1 MISARSSVLLLIL
14 FPIVLLSGCT
24 SAPETGEPRTFE
36 RADLLQEHLNT
47 LFDTGNYREAVD
59 RLTFAL
65 ERNMFP
71 REQLREIM
79 DEILTLEQLRYN
91 FSQTTE
97 DWPELLRAR
106 DNLVVLRDDPLQL
119 LPMDLVHEPLLERDE
134 ILLSWARAELDRG
147 EDVLALYLLLR
158 RSTLQDIPEEERIPF
173 REVAQR
179 FNNREAYLRL
189 GGTTAAEAMRKQPA
203 DLLGGT
209 VTVWV
214 NRGVRISQGVG
225 VPDRVVGSGF
235 FVDPRGYIITNHH
248 VIESEVN
255 PEYNGYSRL
264 YIRMPGRPNERVPAR
279 VVGYDRIFDIAL
291 IKAELDAPVVM
302 SLSDIRRMVPGERV
316 LALGS
321 PGGLDSTITSGIV
334 SASGRRFLQMGEAVQ
349 IDAPVNPGNSGGPLV
364 FPDDGQ
370 VAAVV
375 FAGIAQF
382 EGVNFVIPAYWIRH
396 FFPRLFSGGEVVHP
410 WIGASFH
417 EGRRGLE
424 ATYVV
429 PGSPAHRAGV
439 QAGDILSSIGGE
451 EVTTMIVAQDILMGA
466 SPGRI
471 VTTTWRS
478 IDGAERRRM
487 MTLAERPFSPVDEL
501 LKSKPIE
508 TLFPVLFGME
518 VDELSGS
525 WFGRDFVITRVLPG
539 SIADES
545 SLSENDPFS
554 MRNWHVDRDLRAAFV
569 QIVIRKRKE
578 GFLESGLQLG
588 AFLETN
594 TFL

>member
-1 MISARSSVLLLIL
+1 MKMTGSNILLLFIFL
-14 FPIVLLSGCT
+14 FALLSACVT
-24 SAPETGEPRTFE
+24 APEPHEARTFD

-47 LFDTGNYREAVD
+47 LFSQGNYRQAVD
-59 RLTFAL
+59 RLTFAR
-65 ERNMFP
+65 ERGMFP
-71 REQLREIM
+71 PDQLTEM
-79 DEILTLEQLRYN
+79 MQEILSLELTRYN
-91 FSQTTE
+91 LALATE
-97 DWPELLRAR
+97 DWPELLVAR
-106 DNLVVLRDDPLQL
+106 DNVLILRNDLLKL
-119 LPMDLVHEPLLERDE
+119 LPSDAVYEPLLERDE

-158 RSTLQDIPEEERIPF
+158 RSTLQDITDEQRLSF
-173 REVAQR
+173 QDVARR
-179 FNNREAYLRL
+179 FNNAEAYRRL
-189 GGTTAAEAMRKQPA
+189 GGTTDSAELRKQPA

-214 NRGVRISQGVG
+214 NRGVRITGGVG

-264 YIRMPGRPNERVPAR
+264 YVRMPGRPNERVPAR
-279 VVGYDRIFDIAL
+279 VIGYDRIFDIAL
-291 IKAELDAPVVM
+291 IKVELDAPVVM
-302 SLSDIRRMVPGERV
+302 SLSDVRRMVPGEGV

-334 SASGRRFLQMGEAVQ
+334 SAAGRRFLQMGEAVQ

-375 FAGIAQF
+375 FAGIPQF

-396 FFPRLFSGGEVVHP
+396 FFPRLFTGGEVVHP
-410 WIGASFH
+410 WIGVSFH

-439 QAGDILSSIGGE
+439 QEGDILASIDGN
-451 EVTTMIVAQDILMGA
+451 EVSTMIVAQDILMGA

-471 VTTTWRS
+471 IATTWKRS
-478 IDGAERRRM
+478 GGEDRTRL

-501 LKSKPIE
+501 LRSKPIE

-545 SLSENDPFS
+545 SLSVNDPFS

-569 QIVIRKRKE
+569 QIIIRKRKE
-578 GFLESGLQLG
+578 GFMESGLQLG